1 MCAARHP
8 RPPESSLP
16 MRFFTKLLLAVAA
29 LGVLAAVFSFYGHG
43 DFVMSMANQVWGCF

>member
-8 RPPESSLP
+8 SPHKRISL
-16 MRFFTKLLLAVAA
+16 MRTFTKLLLMLAA

-43 DFVMSMANQVWGCF
+43 DFVMTLANQVWGCF

>member
-1 MCAARHP
+1 MF
-8 RPPESSLP
+8 
-16 MRFFTKLLLAVAA
+16 MRIFTKLMLTAAA